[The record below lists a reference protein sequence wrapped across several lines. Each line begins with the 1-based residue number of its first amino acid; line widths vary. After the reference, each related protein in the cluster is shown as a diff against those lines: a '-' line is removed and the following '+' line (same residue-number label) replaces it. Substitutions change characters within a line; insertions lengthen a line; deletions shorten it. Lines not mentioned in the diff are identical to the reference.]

1 MEEKFLTP
9 EGLEKIKQ
17 ELNELKTV
25 KRPALIKRIQEA
37 KELGDL
43 SENADYQSA
52 KEEQS
57 FVEGKIMELENII
70 KNATVVKK
78 KKNNSVVG
86 INCAVTI
93 KDKNNRE
100 FTYTITGSDEADPSQ
115 GKISHESPIGEA
127 LMGKKAGGEI
137 SIKTPNGEIKKFKI
151 IKIE

>member
-17 ELNELKTV
+17 ELNELKNV

-57 FVEGKIMELENII
+57 FVEGRIMELENII
-70 KNATVVKK
+70 KTATVVEK
-78 KKNNSVVG
+78 KKNNTEVG
-86 INCAVTI
+86 INCTVTI
-93 KDKNNRE
+93 QDKNSKE
-100 FTYTITGSDEADPSQ
+100 YTYTITGSDEADPKE

-127 LMGKKAGGEI
+127 LMGKKVGEEI
-137 SIKTPNGEIKKFKI
+137 SIKTPNGDNKKFKI
-151 IKIE
+151 LKIE